1 MILGQRLLELL
12 HKAIEISVF
21 IKNIRFRVIAGRTT
35 IKTLITPMLLARI
48 SRPSEGNCA

>member
-21 IKNIRFRVIAGRTT
+21 IKNIRFRVTAGRAAIKNVDHPNAPRPDITT
-35 IKTLITPMLLARI
+35 ER
-48 SRPSEGNCA
+48 G